1 MAPDPEN
8 DAPFSYGDG
17 TMMQLRSQSFELP
30 EDFGTMMVAGPS
42 ASRAGSDV
50 ALPIAPPAPSLENDP
65 LVRMEQKLDL
75 ALRQLERLQQ
85 RIESLDLTMAR
96 VLNR

>member
-1 MAPDPEN
+1 MSPDPDN
-8 DAPFSYGDG
+8 DAPFAYGDG
-17 TMMQLRSQSFELP
+17 TVMQLRSQSFHLP
-30 EDFGTMMVAGPS
+30 DDFGTMMVSEPS
-42 ASRAGSDV
+42 ASSAGSDI
-50 ALPIAPPAPSLENDP
+50 ALPIALPAAAQDDDA